1 MSDSCLPIRLLLR
14 LVLDGERGHP
24 PAALLEQVQAVLPP
38 VHHRHCNLIC
48 VPGQAF
54 QQRQG
59 VFLAPAKL
67 VFYGHIAQAL
77 RLIVSQSHSLTTIAI
92 KMMELYQT

>member
-1 MSDSCLPIRLLLR
+1 MFEEVYVVRSLCQFEHTDLMLLLIMSDSCLPVRLLLR

-24 PAALLEQVQAVLPP
+24 PAALLEQVQAILTP

-54 QQRQG
+54 QQRQE

-67 VFYGHIAQAL
+67 VIVTAL
-77 RLIVSQSHSLTTIAI
+77 Q
-92 KMMELYQT
+92 